1 MIQET
6 IPTTEDKNIFCEHF
20 TPVPLCLQ
28 ETPYTCGVACVQSIL
43 ACYGIVYRQD
53 ALVDLLKSKP
63 YFGTDVESI
72 IHFMNMLN
80 FQASYVMNMNID
92 NIKDYIDHSITPILL
107 IQSWKEDDI
116 DYSAIWRDSHYVI
129 ACGYEEDRIIFMD
142 PITLGNYTYTHND
155 ELIKRWHTLN
165 QEGQHN
171 YFSGIIIKNEK
182 LPFVY
187 KPYIIK
193 HQD

>member
-1 MIQET
+1 MTQET
-6 IPTTEDKNIFCEHF
+6 IPNTEDKKITCEHF

-53 ALVDLLKSKP
+53 ALADILKSKP
-63 YFGTDVESI
+63 YYGTDVQSI
-72 IHFMNMLN
+72 IQFMNMLN
-80 FQASYVMNMNID
+80 FQASYVINMNID
-92 NIKDYIDHSITPILL
+92 NIKDYIDHCVTTILM

-142 PITLGNYTYTHND
+142 PITLGNYTYIHND
-155 ELIKRWHTLN
+155 ELMKRWHTLN
-165 QEGQHN
+165 QENLHN
-171 YFSGIIIKNEK
+171 YYSGIIITNEK

-187 KPYIIK
+187 KPYVIK